1 MRNVGQGCVRYNG
14 GPMKHI
20 VTCLLLAS
28 FGAMGMVAVAAK
40 SDGVTPQNYGEPLSK
55 LLMQQKCMFSGLVFK
70 GKNGI
75 AITTN
80 RGTFLLKGEG
90 LESLVGKKIRVKGV
104 IRGETLLAVDVA
116 VKS

>member
-1 MRNVGQGCVRYNG
+1 
-14 GPMKHI
+14 MKHI

-40 SDGVTPQNYGEPLSK
+40 SDGVTPQDYGEPLSK
-55 LLMQQKCMFSGLVFK
+55 LLMKEECMFSGLVFA
-70 GKNGI
+70 GSSGI

-90 LESLVGKKIRVKGV
+90 LEPLVGKKIRVKGV
-104 IRGETLLAVDVA
+104 IRGESLLAVQVD

>member
-1 MRNVGQGCVRYNG
+1 
-14 GPMKHI
+14 MKHI

-40 SDGVTPQNYGEPLSK
+40 SDGVSSQDYGEPLSN
-55 LLMQQKCMFSGLVFK
+55 LIMLQQSMFSGLVFE
-70 GKNGI
+70 GEHGLS
-75 AITTN
+75 ITTN

-90 LESLVGKKIRVKGV
+90 VNLLVGKKIRVKGV
-104 IRGETLLAVDVA
+104 IRGESLLAVQVA

>member
-1 MRNVGQGCVRYNG
+1 
-14 GPMKHI
+14 MKHI

-40 SDGVTPQNYGEPLSK
+40 SDGVSSNNYGEPLSK
-55 LLMQQKCMFSGLVFK
+55 LIMQQEAIFSGLVFE
-70 GKNGI
+70 GEHGI

-90 LESLVGKKIRVKGV
+90 IEPLVGKKIRVKGV
-104 IRGETLLAVDVA
+104 IQGESLLAVQVA

>member
-1 MRNVGQGCVRYNG
+1 
-14 GPMKHI
+14 MKHI

-40 SDGVTPQNYGEPLSK
+40 SDGVSTSHGYGEPFSQMI
-55 LLMQQKCMFSGLVFK
+55 MQQESMFSGLVFQ
-70 GKNGI
+70 GENGI

-90 LESLVGKKIRVKGV
+90 IEPLVGKKIRVKGI
-104 IRGETLLAVDVA
+104 IRGESLLAVQVA
-116 VKS
+116 IKS

>member
-1 MRNVGQGCVRYNG
+1 
-14 GPMKHI
+14 MKHI

-40 SDGVTPQNYGEPLSK
+40 IEGGSTQNYGEPLSQ
-55 LLMQQKCMFSGLVFK
+55 LILQQESMFSGFVFQ
-70 GKNGI
+70 GQNGI

-90 LESLVGKKIRVKGV
+90 IEPLVGKKIRVRGV
-104 IRGETLLAVDVA
+104 IRGESLLAVQVA
-116 VKS
+116 EKS